1 MQSIAIWRGACLKSG
16 LLLALLVASLGAQN
30 VMSQTYAE
38 RLGWKPA
45 DVVVILHIDDAG
57 MSHSS
62 NLGAIE
68 ATANGVGTSF
78 SLMMPCP
85 WVPEMA
91 HHLQAHSELDAGV
104 HLTLTSEWK
113 RYRWAPLAGKSQ
125 VPGLV
130 DAEGCLW
137 PSVQQVARSASA
149 DEIEREM
156 RAQVER
162 AERLNIPITHLDSH
176 MGTLFA
182 RPDFFERYAKLG
194 MEKNLPILIV
204 SPKAAHLSIEERQ
217 LAALL
222 EAWAERVWN
231 AGLPVL
237 DDLYTEFTGHR
248 GDKVERL
255 IALFD
260 ELKPGV
266 TEIIF
271 HASKPTDEFPLV
283 TGSSAARGEDL
294 KALTDPRVKRA
305 IEEKGII
312 LTTWKELKARRMAGR

>member
-1 MQSIAIWRGACLKSG
+1 MRSRTVWRSARLGFG
-16 LLLALLVASLGAQN
+16 VLLALLVGSLGVQR

-38 RLGWKPA
+38 RLGWKA
-45 DVVVILHIDDAG
+45 TDVVVILHIDDAG

-68 ATANGVGTSF
+68 ATGNGVGTSF
-78 SLMMPCP
+78 SVMMPCP

-91 HHLQAHSELDAGV
+91 QHLSAHPELDSGV

-113 RYRWAPLAGKSQ
+113 RYRWGPLAGKPQ

-130 DAEGCLW
+130 DEAGCLW
-137 PSVQQVARSASA
+137 PSVEQVARSASA
-149 DEIEREM
+149 DEIEREL

-162 AERLNIPITHLDSH
+162 AERLKVPITHLDSH

-182 RPDFFERYAKLG
+182 RPDYFERYAKLG
-194 MEKNLPILIV
+194 IEKRIPILIV
-204 SPKAAHLSIEERQ
+204 SPKAAHLSKEERQ
-217 LAALL
+217 LAGLL
-222 EAWAERVWN
+222 EHWAEPVWN

-237 DDLYTEFTGHR
+237 DDLYTEFTSYR
-248 GDKVERL
+248 GDKTERL
-255 IALFD
+255 IALLD

-271 HASKPTDEFPLV
+271 HASNPTDEFPLI
-283 TGSSAARGEDL
+283 TGSSAARGADL

-305 IEEKGII
+305 LEEKGII
-312 LTTWKELKARRMAGR
+312 LTTWKELKARRLAK